1 MHKYVSIKWNVFW
14 QVCQCFVFCA
24 LLEFALVN
32 YASRSD
38 MQRDRARE
46 RNERARRQ
54 WELEHADMQQLPP
67 GSGPPTSG
75 GGIPTSGSQT
85 PGNNVTSMNH
95 LGSSDALDG
104 IPGFSLVS
112 RPATIVHSKFF
123 FFFEIGGRID
133 TKVEVHFFLQSWM
146 MARITLVNEVQ
157 TAKTISWSLLS
168 EWSSL
173 QTVTYLGR
181 EIVAWVQRGAA
192 APLSP
197 RISIKD

>member
-1 MHKYVSIKWNVFW
+1 
-14 QVCQCFVFCA
+14 
-24 LLEFALVN
+24 
-32 YASRSD
+32 

-104 IPGFSLVS
+104 IPGYSLVS
-112 RPATIVHSKFF
+112 RAPTIVQFKCSSKVFTY

-133 TKVEVHFFLQSWM
+133 TKVKVHFFLQSWM

-173 QTVTYLGR
+173 QTVTYLGGDSSMSAKR
-181 EIVAWVQRGAA
+181 CRGTAFSTNFNQR
-192 APLSP
+192 LK
-197 RISIKD
+197 I